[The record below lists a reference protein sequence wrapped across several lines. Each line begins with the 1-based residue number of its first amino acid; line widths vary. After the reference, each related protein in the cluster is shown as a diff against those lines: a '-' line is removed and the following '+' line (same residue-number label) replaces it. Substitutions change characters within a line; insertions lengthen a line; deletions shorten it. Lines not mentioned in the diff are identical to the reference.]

1 MNNKISQLFYAGVIS
16 SSTLLVG
23 CFDGGA
29 DTPKAATPPAE
40 APQAA
45 AKSGV
50 ILDSLVQGLSY
61 SATPS
66 GKSGITGAD
75 GRFNYSVG
83 DTLSFTL
90 GNLSIADFTP
100 PADQG
105 TLVTLADIAVDDAQ
119 AVQIGRVLQTLDAD
133 GDATNGINLVGD
145 FSGASDIDFSNE
157 SVVTT
162 SLQDLANFLD
172 AAGEIRTIVST
183 EDAQQHIETSLANAQ
198 TVTLTWTES
207 TTNPEPALIEG
218 DEVVVVKDTSA
229 TDEEIET
236 ALAGSGPLAV
246 VFRDNPAFS
255 ADPFFGSLA
264 KPLAERACVTGT
276 EYTFFNVFEVVGDE
290 KRYYDGTY
298 DYCTGVFEQGDP
310 VGTWSV
316 SEQVITLEPTD
327 IDEQFDTVTYT
338 LTQDASEAAV
348 VLFEAEDDNGSKIAV
363 LGDLVSFTQPDFE
376 PPVIETTQLILNESQ
391 SVAYDDI
398 LQAFAPFEFTVLDA
412 TKAYQ
417 LSVTNNDEQVLVAFY
432 TDTDVDSN
440 PIFPASIEPNNTS
453 ITAAV
458 PLTDLNGDPLS
469 SVFIRAY
476 AFEENEAVFPAS
488 FDVIITE
495 VTAP

>member
-1 MNNKISQLFYAGVIS
+1 MQNKLFPLMYAGLIT

-23 CFDGGA
+23 CFDE
-29 DTPKAATPPAE
+29 DTDT
-40 APQAA
+40 PQAA
-45 AKSGV
+45 DKSGV

-338 LTQDASEAAV
+338 FTQDASEAAV

-398 LQAFAPFEFTVLDA
+398 FQVSIFEFTEFDA
-412 TKAYQ
+412 TKTYQ
-417 LSVTNNDEQVLVAFY
+417 LSVTNNDKRVLAVFY
-432 TDTDVDSN
+432 PDSDFETTGIEGAGG
-440 PIFPASIEPNNTS
+440 IFEPGNTS
-453 ITAAV
+453 IPAAV
-458 PLTDLNGDPLS
+458 PLTDSNADPLS
-469 SVFIRAY
+469 SVFIRAF
-476 AFEENEAVFPAS
+476 AVDEEFELVFPAS

>member
-1 MNNKISQLFYAGVIS
+1 MNNKISQLFYAGVIT

-23 CFDGGA
+23 CFDE
-29 DTPKAATPPAE
+29 DTDT
-40 APQAA
+40 PQAA
-45 AKSGV
+45 DKSGV

-145 FSGASDIDFSNE
+145 FSGASVIDFSNE
-157 SVVTT
+157 ETVTA
-162 SLQDLANFLD
+162 SLEDLANFLD
-172 AAGEIRTIVST
+172 AGGEIRTIVST
-183 EDAQQHIETSLANAQ
+183 EDAEQHIETSLANAQ

-218 DEVVVVKDTSA
+218 DEVVVVKDSSV
-229 TDEEIET
+229 TDEYIENG
-236 ALAGSGPLAV
+236 LADLGPLAV

-255 ADPFFGSLA
+255 ADPGFSSIA
-264 KPLAERACVTGT
+264 KPLAERACVTGVT
-276 EYTFFNVFEVVGDE
+276 GIEYTFFNVFEVVGDE

-298 DYCTGVFEQGDP
+298 DYCTGELEQGNP

-316 SEQVITLEPTD
+316 SEQVITLEPNV

-338 LTQDASEAAV
+338 FTQDASEAPV
-348 VLFEAEDDNGSKIAV
+348 VLFEAEDAQIAV
-363 LGDLVSFTQPDFE
+363 LGDIVQFVPVAPVTPQLTIGVSQRIEIEGQLDILKQFE
-376 PPVIETTQLILNESQ
+376 VTGLDPAKSYQVTISNSNKSVDLALYERLGFDETNLPFNILLFEAGNSETELFTTQN
-391 SVAYDDI
+391 
-398 LQAFAPFEFTVLDA
+398 
-412 TKAYQ
+412 
-417 LSVTNNDEQVLVAFY
+417 
-432 TDTDVDSN
+432 
-440 PIFPASIEPNNTS
+440 
-453 ITAAV
+453 
-458 PLTDLNGDPLS
+458 LNGDALS
-469 SVFIRAY
+469 SVFVWFQPPFIESDDPDSFDADLP
-476 AFEENEAVFPAS
+476 VS